1 MIRTIFVLAAT
12 LYASSLFAE
21 EEIYLFTSYDNKE
34 GTHFSHRMDCVD
46 SQCKIESNKAEL
58 QLSLTSTQRDQIL
71 QAFQVEAKRLDI
83 MSTPKSSERLIKI
96 RFRYYTDRKRL
107 DIMRR
112 LPVEQISDVSP
123 ELTAVIETYFSGL
136 DLSSP
141 GFSESATPAK

>member
-1 MIRTIFVLAAT
+1 MIRTILVLAAT

-21 EEIYLFTSYDNKE
+21 EEIYLFTSYDNNE
-34 GTHFSHRMDCVD
+34 GTHVSHKMDCVD
-46 SQCKIESNKAEL
+46 SQCKIESNKVEL

-107 DIMRR
+107 DIMHR

-123 ELTAVIETYFSGL
+123 ELAAVIETYFSGL

-141 GFSESATPAK
+141 GFPGPAIPVK